1 MELHV
6 RVLVSQL
13 RVRVTLT
20 TLMTGFRRAIAK
32 YPGYQFVGPE
42 AVLGQMLSEM
52 RQVRR
57 DQSDGDAG
65 EPPVR
70 LVFGED
76 VGQVLGRRSGKRC
89 AWCYC
94 KCATASARG
103 SAVVRW

>member
-6 RVLVSQL
+6 RVLVSRL

-32 YPGYQFVGPE
+32 YPGCQFVGLE
-42 AVLGQMLSEM
+42 AVLGQVLSEM
-52 RQVRR
+52 RQVRG
-57 DQSDGDAG
+57 DQPDGGAG

-76 VGQVLGRRSGKRC
+76 VGQVLGRRTGKWC
-89 AWCYC
+89 AWRCC
-94 KCATASARG
+94 KCTMASARG

>member
-1 MELHV
+1 MRV

-32 YPGYQFVGPE
+32 YPGYQFVGPK

-57 DQSDGDAG
+57 DQSDGGSG

-70 LVFGED
+70 LVFSED
-76 VGQVLGRRSGKRC
+76 VGQVLGRRTGKWC
-89 AWCYC
+89 AWRCC
-94 KCATASARG
+94 KCAMASARG
-103 SAVVRW
+103 SAVAR

>member
-1 MELHV
+1 MRV

-32 YPGYQFVGPE
+32 YLGYQFVGPE
-42 AVLGQMLSEM
+42 AMLGQVLSEM

-57 DQSDGDAG
+57 DQSDGGAG

-76 VGQVLGRRSGKRC
+76 VGPVMGRRMGKWC
-89 AWCYC
+89 AWRYC
-94 KCATASARG
+94 KCAMASARG
-103 SAVVRW
+103 SAVAR